1 MAQTNEEEHGAS
13 EPKKPFRPFPNQA
26 PPDPL
31 SRTWLEGMIPTV
43 RTRVGMSAP
52 TQRLEL
58 HIFIFPDN
66 GLGLSAMNW
75 WSSGTTWEECGKYK
89 LNPSK

>member
-31 SRTWLEGMIPTV
+31 SRTWLDRYDPNCPYKSGDECTDPET
-43 RTRVGMSAP
+43 
-52 TQRLEL
+52 
-58 HIFIFPDN
+58 
-66 GLGLSAMNW
+66 
-75 WSSGTTWEECGKYK
+75 GTTYIYFPRQWPWPQRYELVEQWHDMGRMR
-89 LNPSK
+89 